1 MLSIANAQDSKDV
14 VVNQSEENDDR
25 DTAETIAL
33 IVSGVVVFI
42 VIAMVCLYCVCSRM
56 GNGESESK
64 EGVT

>member
-1 MLSIANAQDSKDV
+1 MLLSIANAQDTKDV
-14 VVNQSEENDDR
+14 VANQVEEDDDR

-56 GNGESESK
+56 GSNGDA
-64 EGVT
+64 

>member
-1 MLSIANAQDSKDV
+1 MLLSIANAQDTKDV
-14 VVNQSEENDDR
+14 VANQVEEDDDR

-56 GNGESESK
+56 GSSGDA
-64 EGVT
+64 

>member
-1 MLSIANAQDSKDV
+1 MLLSIANAQDTKDV
-14 VVNQSEENDDR
+14 VAHQVEEDDDR

-56 GNGESESK
+56 GSNGNA
-64 EGVT
+64 

>member
-14 VVNQSEENDDR
+14 VVNQSEEEDDDR

-33 IVSGVVVFI
+33 IVSGAVVFI

-56 GNGESESK
+56 GNGDA
-64 EGVT
+64 

>member
-1 MLSIANAQDSKDV
+1 MLLSIANAQDTKDV
-14 VVNQSEENDDR
+14 VANQVEEDDDR

-56 GNGESESK
+56 GSGNA
-64 EGVT
+64 